1 MPNPLI
7 DSADFF
13 LSPRRVAPRE
23 LDAVRTQVAIARAL
37 LDELE
42 RVTSPSEIPATAEQ
56 TIEQLARL
64 GCRIFDAAARLAE
77 RANLG
82 TPGLLAYD

>member
-7 DSADFF
+7 DRANLF
-13 LSPRRVAPRE
+13 LSVRPAPRE
-23 LDAVRTQVAIARAL
+23 LDAVRSQAAVARAL
-37 LDELE
+37 LDELDL
-42 RVTSPSEIPATAEQ
+42 VTSLSEVSATEQ

-82 TPGLLAYD
+82 TPALLAYD